1 MGGIA
6 VKKGSSTTSYTGTQ
20 YQYNAG
26 TKHLYIRTGTGTNDI
41 ISYPLT
47 TKTSASQYCSL
58 AFNVNGSVCYL
69 AKQGIE
75 NQTTAGFF
83 INNITTASQQIAVP
97 VATTRGMNPSGNYT
111 YSSTTFNTYYTRYS
125 ITNQKGSTYTASI
138 PYNNYGVTNS
148 NTVTQ
153 TYGQSTI
160 ELITNTSANTIHS
173 YTTNGGIANMTST
186 SSSTLNV
193 YVGTYPVNTTNNR
206 VSDYYQTGYNSIAG
220 ATRTLSYNSY
230 YTITEGGNA
239 TVFYNNASV
248 SNEYTRAWVWE
259 TVSYP
264 NWEAYNPSVNKD
276 ARFSL
281 ISTHTMYKSI
291 TGYSQNEEY
300 VEEPAAGTGMTYRTL
315 LTKTLQESI
324 PSEGRS
330 TVYTNSLSS
339 TSTIS
344 IPAYYKTYSVTQEV
358 VQTLY
363 AQTIATHS
371 IPRNTT
377 YTNYGTTTYRYPSGA
392 TTTGSTTGEV
402 QTGYTAG
409 YYTTNSTYTSKNYT
423 GQSNAEDWWD
433 AMEAAVGGAAWEN
446 LGVVSENYISLKT
459 TTLTHSATAKTDS
472 VYSST
477 KSSTKS
483 PPNYGYGTM
492 PYWSI
497 TSSTTSKYTEWSTH
511 GDEVKASISAKYSTK
526 RGVTTSTQWNA
537 KVNSTSYTAK
547 ANITKATLTTGS
559 SSVTYS
565 VKSAKATGYKTA
577 QSYVAA
583 KYAYSTSTKFGYSS
597 TYTGTVSTSRNSTK
611 NDWTYMV
618 YGTTK
623 THPESYTTYRSTAT
637 SRSSYDNTLTRWS
650 QYNTTTQAN
659 SYTTESRYTLTSSSR
674 NISKE
679 TKTYNGTITNYSFTR
694 TILGNNANI

>member
-6 VKKGSSTTSYTGTQ
+6 VKKGNNTIAYTGTE

-26 TKHLYIRTGTGTNDI
+26 TKHLYIRTGLGANDI

-47 TKTSASQYCSL
+47 TETSASQYCNL
-58 AFNVNGSVCYL
+58 AFNVNGSICYL

-97 VATTRGMNPSGNYT
+97 VATTQGMNPNGNYT

-125 ITNQKGSTYTASI
+125 ITNQNGSTYTASI
-138 PYNNYGVTNS
+138 PYNNYGVTSS
-148 NTVTQ
+148 NTITQ

-193 YVGTYPVNTTNNR
+193 YAGTYPTNTTDNR
-206 VSDYYQTGYNSIAG
+206 QSDYYQTGLNSIAG
-220 ATRTLSYNSY
+220 ATRTLSYTSY
-230 YTITEGGNA
+230 YTNTEGGNT
-239 TVFYNNASV
+239 TVFYNNS
-248 SNEYTRAWVWE
+248 SETSEYTRAWVYE
-259 TVSYP
+259 TISYS
-264 NWEAYNPSVNKD
+264 NYEAQNPSINKD
-276 ARFSL
+276 ARFSQ

-291 TGYSQNEEY
+291 TGYYDTNIY
-300 VEEPAAGTGMTYRTL
+300 VEEPYAGTGLTNRTV
-315 LTKTLQESI
+315 LTKTLYESI
-324 PSEGRS
+324 PYEGRS
-330 TVYTNSLSS
+330 TVYTNSLYS
-339 TSTIS
+339 TSTQS
-344 IPAYYKTYSVTQEV
+344 VPAYYKTYSVTQEII
-358 VQTLY
+358 QTLY
-363 AQTIATHS
+363 AQTTATHS
-371 IPRNTT
+371 VSRNTINT
-377 YTNYGTTTYRYPSGA
+377 LRGQVVDQQVPSGA
-392 TTTGSTTGEV
+392 TQSDYDTEKIQS
-402 QTGYTAG
+402 GYTAESRSTQ
-409 YYTTNSTYTSKNYT
+409 YSTLTTSYKGTYGNEMVNQSWLSTGS
-423 GQSNAEDWWD
+423 SS
-433 AMEAAVGGAAWEN
+433 
-446 LGVVSENYISLKT
+446 GVSYIKT
-459 TTLTHSATAKTDS
+459 TTYTAS
-472 VYSST
+472 FLWEELIQAST

-483 PPNYGYGTM
+483 PPNYGYGALPKTTTTV
-492 PYWSI
+492 YSNGHSSEYSYDWQYNNKAVEKR
-497 TSSTTSKYTEWSTH
+497 SSTMTYKTER
-511 GDEVKASISAKYSTK
+511 GYS
-526 RGVTTSTQWNA
+526 SSSQWNA

-547 ANITKATLTTGS
+547 ANIKKTSKSYGTSTVTI

-565 VKSAKATGYKTA
+565 VTGRY
-577 QSYVAA
+577 SWVAVTGA
-583 KYAYSTSTKFGYSS
+583 KYAYSTRTTRYYSS
-597 TYTGTVSTSRNSTK
+597 TWNTTTSTSRYSTR

-618 YGTTK
+618 QGTTK
-623 THPESYTTYRSTAT
+623 TRPETYTTYRSTAA

-694 TILGNNANI
+694 TISGNNANI